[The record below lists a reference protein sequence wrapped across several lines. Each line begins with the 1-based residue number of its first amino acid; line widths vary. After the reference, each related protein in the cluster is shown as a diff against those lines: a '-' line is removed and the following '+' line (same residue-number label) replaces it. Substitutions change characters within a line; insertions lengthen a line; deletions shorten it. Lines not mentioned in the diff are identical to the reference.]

1 MREDDLASTAALLN
15 AVFAPDPPVGAEELD
30 WYYRSNPEGEAAV
43 GRIEEGGRQVGNY
56 SLVPLRFD
64 HADGALLRLGLGVDL
79 AVHPEAR
86 GTGTFRATVEESY
99 RQGMASGLDGI
110 LGVANAQSSPRMVKA
125 MGWRLLPP
133 LPLRI
138 LLPRPP
144 GARVE
149 HLQVDSDLLDS
160 GRIYD
165 LFPQRSRGGSAGF
178 TATWSAELLVW
189 RLARPRGDYVLH
201 VLEDLLVVSTRTSFA
216 GLPVAVALKTL
227 PRHPIPEPL
236 DGGRV
241 AGAIAAYHHTP
252 RVMHWGVNPDVAYQG
267 PVVPRRLQPRP
278 LDLVLHP
285 FTVDGSRHFDPATFT
300 MAGFEF
306 LDFDAY

>member
-15 AVFAPDPPVGAEELD
+15 TVFAPDPPVGTEELG

-43 GRIEEGGRQVGNY
+43 GRVEEGGRQVGNY

-64 HADGALLRLGLGVDL
+64 RADGTRLRLGLGVDL

-110 LGVANAQSSPRMVKA
+110 LGVANAQSSPRMVNA

-144 GARVE
+144 GTRIE
-149 HLQVDSDLLDS
+149 HLQVDSDLLAS
-160 GRIYD
+160 GRIFD
-165 LFPQRSRGGSAGF
+165 LLPQRSPGGSAGF
-178 TATWSAELLVW
+178 TATWSADLLVW

-227 PRHPIPEPL
+227 PRHPILEPL
-236 DGGRV
+236 DCGRV

-252 RVMHWGVNPDVAYQG
+252 LVVHWGINPNVAYKG

-285 FTVDGSRHFDPATFT
+285 FTVKGTRHFDPGTFA

>member
-1 MREDDLASTAALLN
+1 MREGGLASTAALLN
-15 AVFAPDPPVGAEELD
+15 TVFAPDPPVRAEELD

-43 GRIEEGGRQVGNY
+43 GRVEEGGRQVGNY
-56 SLVPLRFD
+56 SLVPVRLDR
-64 HADGALLRLGLGVDL
+64 ADGTRLRLGLGVDL

-99 RQGMASGLDGI
+99 RQGIASGLDGI
-110 LGVANAQSSPRMVKA
+110 LGVANAESSPRMVNA

-144 GARVE
+144 GTRVE
-149 HLQVDSDLLDS
+149 HLQVDSDLLAS
-160 GRIYD
+160 GRIFD
-165 LFPQRSRGGSAGF
+165 LLPQRSPGGSAGF
-178 TATWSAELLVW
+178 TATWSADLLAW
-189 RLARPRGDYVLH
+189 RLTRPRGNYVLH

-227 PRHPIPEPL
+227 PRHPILEPL
-236 DGGRV
+236 DCGRV
-241 AGAIAAYHHTP
+241 AGALAAYHHTP
-252 RVMHWGVNPDVAYQG
+252 LVVHWGINPSVAYKG

-285 FTVDGSRHFDPATFT
+285 FTVEGTRHFDPGTFV